1 MSVQHTCFSAAALW
15 SLLKKWDRHPSNACR
30 NNFRWQKA
38 VEVRGWHTSQNREI
52 ISAPVAT
59 VCDSIRRHAQDLGS
73 QSHFFRRLLWVSAL
87 AVLAGCS
94 VNQPGTSTGTAKVTG
109 ESQGENTAAKS
120 GQKAPTAEP
129 AKLLTEA
136 ELSEGWIALFDG
148 QTLFGWKAN
157 SQANWAVQD
166 GSITV
171 SGGQKGLLCTTTEFA
186 DYALKVDF
194 RCEPDTN
201 SGVFLQTSLSPADPA
216 KDCYEVNLAGPDN
229 PFPTGSLV
237 KRKKADGTSES
248 RDWQSCE
255 VTVEGPRVAVKL
267 NGQSLLDYRDPQPLR
282 RGHIGLQF
290 NEGRVA
296 FRNVKLK
303 PLGLTS
309 LFDGKSLAGWKSY
322 PNMAGK
328 FSVSEE
334 GCLRVQGGRGQLES
348 AQNYAD
354 FALQLECITHAPNV
368 NSGVFFRCIP
378 GQELM
383 GYEAQIHNGFKDGDR
398 SQPAD
403 CGTGGIF
410 RRQAARRVVADDRK
424 WFHET
429 LLAHG
434 LHVAVWVDGYQV
446 TDWVDQRPPDE
457 NPRNGL
463 RLEPGTIMIQAH
475 DAATD
480 LSFRKLRA
488 AELAKRQ
495 E

>member
-1 MSVQHTCFSAAALW
+1 MFVQHTCFSVTA
-15 SLLKKWDRHPSNACR
+15 
-30 NNFRWQKA
+30 
-38 VEVRGWHTSQNREI
+38 
-52 ISAPVAT
+52 
-59 VCDSIRRHAQDLGS
+59 
-73 QSHFFRRLLWVSAL
+73 LWVSAL
-87 AVLAGCS
+87 AVLTGCGGNQSGAGAGT
-94 VNQPGTSTGTAKVTG
+94 PGPPA
-109 ESQGENTAAKS
+109 ESQRETADARSSAQS
-120 GQKAPTAEP
+120 GQEPLTAEP

-136 ELSEGWIALFDG
+136 ELSEGWITLFDG
-148 QTLFGWKAN
+148 QTLFGWKA
-157 SQANWAVQD
+157 SSKANWAVQD

-171 SGGQKGLLCTTTEFA
+171 SGGEQGLLCTTTEFA

-194 RCEPDTN
+194 RCEPNTN
-201 SGVFLQTSLSPADPA
+201 SGVFLHTTLSPADPA
-216 KDCYEVNLAGPDN
+216 KDCYEVNIAGPDN

-237 KRKKADGTSES
+237 KRQPADGTWES
-248 RDWQSCE
+248 RDWQSYE

-267 NGQSLLDYRDPQPLR
+267 NDQSLLDYRDPQPLR

-296 FRNVKLK
+296 FRNIKLK

-309 LFDGKSLAGWKSY
+309 LFDGKSLTGWNTY

-334 GCLRVQGGRGQLES
+334 GCLRVQGGRGQLET

-354 FALQLECITHAPNV
+354 FAIQWECITHAPNV

-410 RRQAARRVVADDRK
+410 RRQAARRVVADDQK

-457 NPRNGL
+457 NPRKGL
-463 RLEPGTIMIQAH
+463 RLEPGTIMIQGH
-475 DAATD
+475 DATTD

-488 AELAKRQ
+488 AELPKRL